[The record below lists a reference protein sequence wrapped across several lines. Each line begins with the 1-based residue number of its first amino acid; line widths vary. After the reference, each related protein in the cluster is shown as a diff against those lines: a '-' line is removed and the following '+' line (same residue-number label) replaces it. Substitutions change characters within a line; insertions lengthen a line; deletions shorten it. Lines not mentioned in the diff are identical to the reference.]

1 MYIGLHIYPYLLFM
15 IFNLYGIQLQYE
27 NHHLKAKILHLLF
40 VINLLQNFNHF
51 EKLTENLNKF
61 MLILHTNHYVEN
73 PMYKILLSPA
83 GGLLC
88 TVRLILKYNS
98 VRDMAPND
106 RDVLEHTYSDCM

>member
-1 MYIGLHIYPYLLFM
+1 M

-27 NHHLKAKILHLLF
+27 IWNHLKAKILDLLF

-51 EKLTENLNKF
+51 EKLTENFNKF
-61 MLILHTNHYVEN
+61 MSILHTNHYVEN

-88 TVRLILKYNS
+88 TVRLILKYNL
-98 VRDMAPND
+98 VRDINFVQQDPY
-106 RDVLEHTYSDCM
+106 VL

>member
-27 NHHLKAKILHLLF
+27 NYHLKAKILHLLF

-88 TVRLILKYNS
+88 TVRLILKYNL
-98 VRDMAPND
+98 VRDTSE
-106 RDVLEHTYSDCM
+106 VFSLLEAECHPR

>member
-1 MYIGLHIYPYLLFM
+1 M

-27 NHHLKAKILHLLF
+27 NYHLKAKILDLLF

-51 EKLTENLNKF
+51 EKLTENFNKF

-106 RDVLEHTYSDCM
+106 RDVPAHAASICM